1 MRNMKW
7 ILLWAAIVGTTCSPA
22 VQAAAPNSN
31 SIRGTIQDVELNR
44 EGQVWGQVV
53 DSQGNPVAGSVVRVS
68 QQGAVIGTTQSSDTG
83 HFALAGLRP
92 GLYEVSAADQQL
104 NCRVW
109 AHETAP
115 PAARNGIVLGQGP
128 LAFLR
133 TPTGFIIAT
142 AVIAGTVA
150 AVVLTNADS
159 DDNAS

>member
-1 MRNMKW
+1 MRNIKW
-7 ILLWAAIVGTTCSPA
+7 ILLWAALIGTTCSPA
-22 VQAAAPNSN
+22 VQAAAPSPN

-53 DSQGNPVAGSVVRVS
+53 DSQGNPVASSTVRVS
-68 QQGAVIGTTQSSDTG
+68 RQGELIATTQSSATG

-133 TPTGFIIAT
+133 TPKGFIIAS
-142 AVIAGTVA
+142 ALIAGTVA
-150 AVVLTNADS
+150 AIVLTNTDS